1 MKEHK
6 ISGARVIVALD
17 FPSAT
22 EALGF
27 ITRLSPQQCRLKV
40 GFELFTNAGPG
51 FVEKLIQKGFDVFLD
66 LKFHDIPS
74 TVARACTAAARLG
87 VWMLNVHTLGGV
99 TMMQSARE
107 ALEKSPHR
115 PLLVG
120 VTLLTSHSSADL
132 GELGLTGD
140 LDTQVLRLA
149 RLAKQCDLDGVV
161 CSAQEAEQ
169 LRSEFGAGFCLV
181 TPGIRPMGYS
191 PGDQQRIVTPRAAN
205 QAGAHYLVI
214 GRAITQAPDPIAL
227 LTEINQELEI
237 SA

>member
-17 FPSAT
+17 FSSAT

-40 GFELFTNAGPG
+40 GFELFTSAGPG

-99 TMMQSARE
+99 TMMKSARE

-132 GELGLTGD
+132 GELGLAGD

-169 LRSEFGAGFCLV
+169 LRGEFGAGFCLV